1 MGVRFVRPT
10 PKNKDVRD
18 KEDSMSTYLKR
29 ASALAAIALLALAIG
44 FGLTGMQ
51 KAYAE
56 GGGELAAGTT
66 LQAQADY
73 KSDVAAAPLV
83 NVDPGGAETAVDPAD
98 LDITAYYSYTSSTK
112 KSRLNEDGTPKDVT
126 VIVSAS
132 NLQQFRNAKGETAY
146 RIGLGIPAAE
156 GNAYAFGFGACPE
169 TPEFNADSKDGSFT
183 KDEKAYDSFY
193 FATESSFAGKNG
205 YIAVKNAGG
214 YVTVYHV
221 DLTDVYTD
229 AELARGLYKVTGLA
243 TDTGMINVD
252 NADATAYIR
261 VDNGQPKLLVR
272 IYGANKFDHLFAG
285 GADTRP
291 DAAETDKMTAGVPVP
306 ADANYI
312 ANGAQKSQVFTDEA
326 GVLGAAGMKYKA
338 MYFELP
344 ITQADITAKSVTVSI
359 RRAPWSSSN
368 PSSWMGEND
377 HFLTFESCEKADVN
391 ADLVDGD
398 IYENYTMA
406 AVAATNKIPFEPT
419 ADDLQVYAD
428 AYTAYGELDYSQSD
442 IERAY
447 LDLMIPEIAAK
458 LKAADEAIP
467 NIVPE
472 DGTYTFLQTLK
483 SFNYPSIAE
492 GLYSDSLYSGL
503 LTVKD
508 GKMTVTVSQRRGS
521 YNWLYLG
528 FPTDAYAAEKKA
540 GAAKDIPGVSSF
552 KDEKTVWLD
561 HAAGTTGPDGDHA
574 DDTAGNYQMYTATF
588 ELKSLEKPI
597 MMTFRGSSWYNRSF
611 IFHQAN
617 MTTEN
622 AAPVIRMIRGLL
634 NAPDQEDPDVTKP
647 LYRVDPAKVTT
658 ENAAAINA
666 TKEAYDALSDAD
678 KAVIDSMIVEY
689 GTQSY
694 GRVLE
699 NAVWGLEA
707 TSALNN
713 STNFANGS
721 YLDHFVV
728 SSSKGKSTSDKERT
742 WSLSDITVK
751 NGKATGTLVSD
762 QSSTFTSVIINGT
775 TYNNIAA
782 VGEKSKF
789 EIPLA
794 LGSTMSF
801 VAVSN
806 TAVKGGVAYQLTV
819 TEKAANGMTV
829 TAKSPAALT
838 FKKAA
843 QTIACPLTVKNATGN
858 VTYSKVSGSKY
869 FKVNATTGKI
879 TVAKSTPAGQY
890 TVQMKA
896 TASGSD
902 TVLSA
907 SVTRSVTI
915 TVNKA
920 KNTFAAK
927 PATKSGKVTIKAG
940 KSVAASKAFK
950 ITKNVS
956 GGTVTY
962 AKTKGNAKIT
972 VSKVGKITVKKG
984 LKAKSYPITVK
995 LTSKA
1000 TKNYKAANAIVKLT
1014 IVVK

>member
-1 MGVRFVRPT
+1 
-10 PKNKDVRD
+10 
-18 KEDSMSTYLKR
+18 MSTYLKR
-29 ASALAAIALLALAIG
+29 ASALTAIVLLALALGI
-44 FGLTGMQ
+44 GLTGMQ

-56 GGGELAAGTT
+56 GGGGLVAGST

-83 NVDPGGAETAVDPAD
+83 NVDPGGAQTAVDPED
-98 LDITAYYSYTSSTK
+98 LEISAFYSYTSSTK
-112 KSRLNEDGTPKDVT
+112 KDRLNDDGTPKDVT
-126 VIVSAS
+126 VLVSAS
-132 NLQQFRNAKGETAY
+132 NLQKFRNDKGETAY

-156 GNAYAFGFGACPE
+156 GNQYAFGFGACPE
-169 TPEFNADSKDGSFT
+169 TPAFNADSKDGQFA
-183 KDEKAYDSFY
+183 KDETTYDSFY
-193 FATESSFAGKNG
+193 FATESSFAGKTA

-229 AELARGLYKVTGLA
+229 TELARGLYKVTGLA

-252 NADATAYIR
+252 NDDATTYIK
-261 VDNGQPKLLVR
+261 VENGQAKLLVR
-272 IYGANKFDHLFAG
+272 IYGANKYDYLFAG
-285 GADTRP
+285 GVDTRP

-338 MYFELP
+338 MYYELP
-344 ITQADITAKSVTVSI
+344 ITQADIAAKKVTVSI
-359 RRAPWSSSN
+359 RRAPWS
-368 PSSWMGEND
+368 PSKPSQWMGDTD
-377 HFLTFESCEKADVN
+377 HSLTFTGYEKAGASD
-391 ADLVDGD
+391 DLVDGD
-398 IYENYTMA
+398 IYEKYTVA
-406 AVAATNKIPFEPT
+406 AVTATNKIPFEPT
-419 ADDLQVYAD
+419 ADDLQVYSD

-442 IERAY
+442 IGRAY
-447 LDLMIPEIAAK
+447 LDCMIPEIAAK
-458 LKAADEAIP
+458 LEAADKAIP

-483 SFNYPSIAE
+483 SYNYPSIAE
-492 GLYSDSLYSGL
+492 GLYSDSLYSGV

-521 YNWLYLG
+521 YSWLYLG
-528 FPTDAYAAEKKA
+528 FPTDALAAEKKA
-540 GAAKDIPGVSSF
+540 GAAKDIPGIVDF
-552 KDEKTVWLD
+552 KVENTVWLD
-561 HAAGTTGPDGDHA
+561 HAAGTIGPDGNHDK
-574 DDTAGNYQMYTATF
+574 DTAGEYQMYTGTF

-597 MMTFRGSSWYNRSF
+597 MISWRGSSWYNRSF
-611 IFHQAN
+611 IFHKAN
-617 MTTEN
+617 LVPANT
-622 AAPVIRMIRGLL
+622 APAIRQIRALL
-634 NAPDQEDPDVTKP
+634 NSPDQDDPDVTKP

-666 TKEAYDALSDAD
+666 AKAAYDALSDAD
-678 KAVIDSMIVEY
+678 KAVVDSLIVEY

-707 TSALNN
+707 ASALNN
-713 STNFANGS
+713 STNFADGN
-721 YLDHFVV
+721 YLDRFVV

-742 WSLSDITVK
+742 WSLTDITVK

-762 QSSTFTSVIINGT
+762 QSSTFSSVIVNGT
-775 TYNNIAA
+775 TYKNIAA
-782 VGEKSKF
+782 AGEKSKF

-806 TAVKGGVAYQLTV
+806 TAVKGGIAYQLTLK
-819 TEKAANGMTV
+819 EKAANGMTV
-829 TAKSPAALT
+829 TAKNPAALT

-843 QTIACPLTVKNATGN
+843 QTIACPLTVKNATGK

-879 TVAKSTPAGQY
+879 TVAKSTPAGKY
-890 TVQMKA
+890 TIKMEA
-896 TASGSD
+896 AAAGSD

-907 SVTRSVTI
+907 SSTKSVTI
-915 TVNKA
+915 KVNKA

-927 PATKSGKVTIKAG
+927 PAIKSGKITIKAG

-972 VSKVGKITVKKG
+972 VSKAGKISVKKG

-1000 TKNYKAANAIVKLT
+1000 TKNYKAASDTVKLT